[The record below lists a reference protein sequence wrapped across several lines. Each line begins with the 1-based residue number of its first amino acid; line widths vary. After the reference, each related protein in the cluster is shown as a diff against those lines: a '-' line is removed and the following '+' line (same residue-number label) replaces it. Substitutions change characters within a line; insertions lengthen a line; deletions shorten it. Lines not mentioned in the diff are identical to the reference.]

1 MKDKKESLGSR
12 SARTFSVLA
21 IGRVIGLLLGI
32 ASIIIVARMLGPVG
46 YGTYTLAFAF
56 FSLIG
61 ATNNFGFGVYLTK
74 HIAEYEEK
82 KDIAGLGRVLSA
94 GYLSVIVMGVLLT
107 ILGICLSGLISSLLI
122 DSNIPVFTLML
133 ASSVIF
139 FFMLYGTSD
148 YALIGLG
155 MNTAAVVLEN
165 AENVI
170 LLFGSVGLVALGYGV
185 DGALAGLLISYV
197 FAGVAGT
204 CFVFKEAN
212 KRMKMK
218 LGWPSLR
225 DMKHAFAFSMPVA
238 VNNFLSNVSVNIAT
252 LFLSF
257 FISAS
262 AIGNF
267 GIANRA
273 RNVLSVF
280 YMTTAVTLLPT
291 LTIAA
296 SREQK
301 RGRFEYVYNKVLLY
315 SMLATIPL
323 IIYIGVYATPLIY
336 LFISQEFNSAP
347 MYLTL
352 IALGTVINLA
362 GTYVTSLFISKG
374 KTRQLLSYS
383 VLATMAQ
390 IIALA
395 ILVPTWG
402 AIGAIIAIFFVG
414 GAVNS
419 YLFLKGAEKVLM
431 VKTYGKEMA
440 MAIACNAALALVLA
454 SGLLIGDFMV
464 QLAYGLVM
472 LVVAYPP
479 LLVLFGVVEE
489 HDLRLLEKSVEKVPS
504 LRSLVWPVLAYFKIL
519 MLHKAIAMF

>member
-12 SARTFSVLA
+12 SARTFSVLG

-32 ASIIIVARMLGPVG
+32 ATIIIVARMLGPDG
-46 YGTYTLAFAF
+46 YGMYTLAFAF

-74 HIAEYEEK
+74 HLAEYEEK
-82 KDIAGLGRVLSA
+82 KDRKMFARSISA
-94 GYLSVIVMGVLLT
+94 GYLSMIAMAVLLT
-107 ILGICLSGLISSLLI
+107 LLGMSLSGLIASMLSDSGISVFSLMLSSLI
-122 DSNIPVFTLML
+122 
-133 ASSVIF
+133 IF

-155 MNTAAVVLEN
+155 MNTAAIILEN

-170 LLFGSVGLVALGYGV
+170 LLVASVVLIELGYGV
-185 DGALAGLLISYV
+185 DGAIAGLLISYI

-204 CFVFKEAN
+204 YFVFRETR
-212 KRMKMK
+212 KRTG
-218 LGWPSLR
+218 LGFGFPVFH
-225 DMKHAFAFSMPVA
+225 DIKHAFVFSVPVA
-238 VNNFLSNVSVNIAT
+238 VNNFLSNVSVNVAT
-252 LFLSF
+252 LFLGF
-257 FISAS
+257 FVSAS

-296 SREQK
+296 SRDGK
-301 RGRFEYVYNKVLLY
+301 NSGKFEKVYNKALLY

-336 LFISQEFNSAP
+336 LFISQDFSSAP
-347 MYLTL
+347 MYLML

-362 GTYVTSLFISKG
+362 GTYVTNLFVSKG

-383 VLATMAQ
+383 VIATAAQ
-390 IIALA
+390 IIALVA
-395 ILVPTWG
+395 LVPAWG

-414 GAVNS
+414 SIANS
-419 YLFLKGAEKVLM
+419 YLFLKGAEKIL
-431 VKTYGKEMA
+431 KIRTYGGKLA
-440 MAIACNAALALVLA
+440 RAFASNAVLALVMA
-454 SGLLIGDFMV
+454 AGLVVGNFVV
-464 QLAYGLVM
+464 QLAYGVMVM
-472 LVVAYPP
+472 LLMYP
-479 LLVLFGVVEE
+479 LLLVVFGIIEKR
-489 HDLRLLEKSVEKVPS
+489 DLETLELSVERVPA
-504 LRSLVWPVLAYFKIL
+504 LRSAISPVLSYFKIL
-519 MLHKAIAMF
+519 MRYLQN